1 MKSKIF
7 YIGTNDAFA
16 RKLRAVCNESESF
29 ISFEL
34 FFNNV
39 ELFNKDEYLIILY
52 EKETFLSEMKSIK
65 RRKDELPRYVILLI
79 GDSVTLEE
87 WTAFKSFGVVDVLSP
102 DLEPEKLENYI
113 KVEQKLLD
121 ETVIPQTVK
130 VFHLPLWK
138 RIFDIIVSGTAILI
152 LSPLFILVALLIRLE
167 SKGQIVYKS
176 KRVGSNYRI
185 FDFLKFRSMYP
196 DADRRMKEFLALN
209 QYQNDPGDTKRQVT
223 PSDEFED
230 EVADEPILI
239 ADDFEIKE
247 SQYLKE
253 LHNKQA
259 NSFVKFTND
268 PRITRVGR
276 FIRKYSI
283 DELPQLFNVLKGDMS
298 IVGNRPL
305 PLYEAELL
313 TKDDSIDR
321 FLAPSGITGL
331 WQVEKR
337 GDSGKMSAAERK
349 DLDVYYAKNFSLAMD
364 MKIILK
370 TFTSFIQK
378 ENV

>member
-102 DLEPEKLENYI
+102 NLEPEKLESYI

-138 RIFDIIVSGTAILI
+138 RIFDIIVSGIAILI
-152 LSPLFILVALLIRLE
+152 LSPLFILVALVIRLE
-167 SKGQIVYKS
+167 SKGKIVYKS

>member
-16 RKLRAVCNESESF
+16 RKLRAVCDESESF

-152 LSPLFILVALLIRLE
+152 LSPLFILVALVIRLE
-167 SKGQIVYKS
+167 SKGKIVYKS

>member
-102 DLEPEKLENYI
+102 NLEPEKLESYI

-152 LSPLFILVALLIRLE
+152 LSPLFILVALVIRLE
-167 SKGQIVYKS
+167 SKGKIVYKS